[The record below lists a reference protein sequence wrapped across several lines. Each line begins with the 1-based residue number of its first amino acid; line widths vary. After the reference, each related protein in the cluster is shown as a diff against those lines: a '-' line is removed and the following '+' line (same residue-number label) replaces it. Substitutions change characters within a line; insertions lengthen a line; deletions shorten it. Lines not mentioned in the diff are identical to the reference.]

1 MRHSV
6 HVLSREQPLFGAQW
20 MLRRTFATY
29 KKASLQKVRN
39 YWITSYSKRT
49 FLMRKCDSKWKKA
62 AFFLCSPIILSKMTG
77 AWRHAV
83 YKEDM
88 IYVKEKGR
96 KKAIFLDRQSIR
108 IWRFFLIII
117 WWSFGERVQWCQ
129 LLIMIVF

>member
-20 MLRRTFATY
+20 MLRRTFFW
-29 KKASLQKVRN
+29 KKGLFLQKVRN
-39 YWITSYSKRT
+39 YWITPYSKRT
-49 FLMRKCDSKWKKA
+49 FLMQKCDSKWKKS
-62 AFFLCSPIILSKMTG
+62 FFLCSPIILSKMTG

-117 WWSFGERVQWCQ
+117 WWSFREWVQWCQ
-129 LLIMIVF
+129 LLPMIVF